1 MTRPDPAP
9 QRRRRAERS
18 DAVANRERILA
29 AAESYFAEHG
39 IDAPLRGVA
48 ERSGVGSGTLYRHF
62 PSHADLVR
70 GLYDRFA
77 ARLDVVAERCA
88 QASTGWEAVLLFI
101 DGTAEVMMGAPVM
114 AAVMARQAEND
125 PGYRPGRRWEEPLR
139 QYVAAAIA
147 EGQLRPDVR
156 PTDVALVPPMLG
168 SLASFPEPMR
178 QMAYGRLR
186 SLVVDGL
193 RRSGA
198 ARPPMGADSLH
209 VDEFHAMVHDQ
220 RAGPDENP
228 PSHG

>member
-1 MTRPDPAP
+1 MTRSDPAP
-9 QRRRRAERS
+9 QHRRRAERS

-88 QASTGWEAVLLFI
+88 QAPTGWEAVLTFI
-101 DGTAEVMMGAPVM
+101 DGTAHVMMGTPVM
-114 AAVMARQAEND
+114 AAVMSRQAQND

-139 QYVAAAIA
+139 RYVAAAIA
-147 EGQLRPDVR
+147 EEQLRADVR
-156 PTDVALVPPMLG
+156 PTDVALVPQLLG

-186 SLVVDGL
+186 SVIVDGL
-193 RRSGA
+193 RPPGA
-198 ARPPMGADSLH
+198 ARPPMGEGGLD
-209 VDEFHAMVHDQ
+209 VDDFHAMMHDQ
-220 RAGPDENP
+220 RTEP
-228 PSHG
+228 